1 MASSSLTIID
11 LTEDMCSRPH
21 STPGA
26 AQNPRNTDPAAHTSH
41 PQLCPTTK
49 EEIQA
54 VAEPSPGPASHS
66 TPVKLSSITDTAET
80 MEDCSC
86 LSPVSRRY
94 SWSSDDS
101 GTSAFY
107 SNLDSESDS
116 DSDSDYLSPSPPS
129 LDSNSS
135 RRADSSEED
144 PPQPCQERNLPPR
157 LSPAPTILVV
167 PEKAQRSLPESSDF
181 PPHQPMQQATP
192 ARADSDS
199 KALLDKLYN
208 FSRNGVQHLF
218 LQGIV
223 PDRETQQVR

>member
-1 MASSSLTIID
+1 
-11 LTEDMCSRPH
+11 MCSHPH
-21 STPGA
+21 STLDA
-26 AQNPRNTDPAAHTSH
+26 AQNPRNTGSAAHTSH
-41 PQLCPTTK
+41 PQLCPTAK

-54 VAEPSPGPASHS
+54 VAESSPGPASHS

-80 MEDCSC
+80 MEDCSS

-101 GTSAFY
+101 GTSVFY
-107 SNLDSESDS
+107 SSLDSESDS
-116 DSDSDYLSPSPPS
+116 DSLSPSPPS

-144 PPQPCQERNLPPR
+144 APQPWQERNLPPR
-157 LSPAPTILVV
+157 LSPAPTIPVI

-181 PPHQPMQQATP
+181 PPPQPTQQATP
-192 ARADSDS
+192 ARTDTDS
-199 KALLDKLYN
+199 KACLDKLYN